1 MTVGRSTKESNE
13 LEETGTCTQSK
24 CTMLKDSAFVLI
36 FIADIL
42 KRETYF
48 SFQPTLHAA
57 TYHVTE
63 RPDLI
68 K

>member
-24 CTMLKDSAFVLI
+24 RTVLKDSAFVII
-36 FIADIL
+36 FIADIH